1 MRNTGTRDADQ
12 LRTGTSPIDVAE
24 AEDETRETD
33 RPNASALAVE
43 RAAEIM
49 YLLAEWGD
57 GSVSELAEATGSTG
71 SAVHRILTAL
81 KRKDLVHQELDSQRY
96 SLSWAVLSLARSLS
110 ARADVRTLAYPHML
124 KLRDISDETITL
136 NVRSGLDRVCIEQVE
151 SRHEVRWV
159 AEIGRILP
167 LHSGVTGRVL
177 LAYATPKEISAY
189 LRSLDSGHRSA
200 PDAPDGAT
208 LASELEQIRQRGYA
222 LGLRDRVRGI
232 SAISSPVREPGGMVS
247 AALTMAGPGERC
259 TQDKLKSWV
268 PHLAKATQEI
278 SELLG
283 RSRWQPLASEE
294 HPG

>member
-1 MRNTGTRDADQ
+1 MD
-12 LRTGTSPIDVAE
+12 LVE

-124 KLRDISDETITL
+124 KLRDVSDETITL
-136 NVRSGLDRVCIEQVE
+136 NVRSGLERVCIEQVE

-200 PDAPDGAT
+200 PDAPDAAT
-208 LASELEQIRQRGYA
+208 LASELEQIRQKGYA
-222 LGLRDRVRGI
+222 LALRDRVRGI
-232 SAISSPVREPGGMVS
+232 SAISAPIREPGGMVA

-259 TQDKLKSWV
+259 TQDKLKGWV

-283 RSRWQPLASEE
+283 RSRWQPFTSED
-294 HPG
+294 HSV

>member
-1 MRNTGTRDADQ
+1 M
-12 LRTGTSPIDVAE
+12 DVVE

-124 KLRDISDETITL
+124 KLRDVSDETITL

-189 LRSLDSGHRSA
+189 LRSLDSGHRRA

-232 SAISSPVREPGGMVS
+232 SAISAPIREPGGMVA

-259 TQDKLKSWV
+259 TQDKLKAWV

-283 RSRWQPLASEE
+283 RSRWQPLTPEE